1 MKKVKWE
8 IIITII
14 ISLTGL
20 FVSMQALKINEL
32 QTTIARNSSLP
43 NIQLEERQAFD
54 ELSGKENEFVIEISN
69 LEGRINNYDSQTI
82 TFLSCNYLDENGNY
96 YSEEVPV
103 YSYYFVGFLSGKS
116 TGVLEERKT
125 VGNGS
130 KLVQLKNDIIEY
142 SKETNEVL
150 NVEVKTYVKISY
162 VDLLNDKHIVY
173 YSVDLLGT
181 TLLDAEVGENKF
193 NRYDNYLKLIEM
205 DYGIDPN
212 KVSIIYVEE
221 LIEKIKNVSMLN
233 EDGSELNNSLT
244 VMEEINWA
252 KLWGTNVI
260 DFVKS
265 FCILIIVFRLISFV
279 VKFFKQAEAM
289 VYFSKALMYGLLV
302 AMISWYIY
310 VSDIGWESLSLFTG
324 FTFLFSATEA
334 IDNLL
339 LWIKHWFDSS
349 LSHKFISL
357 NEKVDIILEE
367 REFIELVTKLTILG
381 GKITPGYVD
390 KSIEDDIVDVF
401 QTYRDKDFN
410 IVESII
416 ENRAN
421 GEFNVSQCLNEIF
434 DAKVFRRVI
443 QYNNSRENE
452 ENSVIINYY
461 ECQELKSLIE
471 KLLMCEQEY
480 KRKKSSLLL
489 EQRNVRCVEI
499 LQKHECAKDKFG
511 GFVLNLIYN
520 LKKMR

>member
-193 NRYDNYLKLIEM
+193 NR
-205 DYGIDPN
+205 
-212 KVSIIYVEE
+212 
-221 LIEKIKNVSMLN
+221 
-233 EDGSELNNSLT
+233 
-244 VMEEINWA
+244 
-252 KLWGTNVI
+252 
-260 DFVKS
+260 
-265 FCILIIVFRLISFV
+265 
-279 VKFFKQAEAM
+279 
-289 VYFSKALMYGLLV
+289 
-302 AMISWYIY
+302 
-310 VSDIGWESLSLFTG
+310 
-324 FTFLFSATEA
+324 
-334 IDNLL
+334 
-339 LWIKHWFDSS
+339 
-349 LSHKFISL
+349 
-357 NEKVDIILEE
+357 
-367 REFIELVTKLTILG
+367 
-381 GKITPGYVD
+381 
-390 KSIEDDIVDVF
+390 
-401 QTYRDKDFN
+401 
-410 IVESII
+410 
-416 ENRAN
+416 
-421 GEFNVSQCLNEIF
+421 
-434 DAKVFRRVI
+434 
-443 QYNNSRENE
+443 
-452 ENSVIINYY
+452 
-461 ECQELKSLIE
+461 
-471 KLLMCEQEY
+471 
-480 KRKKSSLLL
+480 
-489 EQRNVRCVEI
+489 
-499 LQKHECAKDKFG
+499 
-511 GFVLNLIYN
+511 
-520 LKKMR
+520 